1 MSHIY
6 LYIIIKKKIN
16 IYKYIK
22 ILKLKYI
29 KIKYM
34 TPVICKDIIII
45 IIIKFIFDSYEASS
59 SNILY
64 VTSCVHT
71 VYTHT

>member
-1 MSHIY
+1 
-6 LYIIIKKKIN
+6 
-16 IYKYIK
+16 
-22 ILKLKYI
+22 
-29 KIKYM
+29 M
-34 TPVICKDIIII
+34 TPVICKDI